1 MNNLLTSQ
9 KMRLWKSPRN
19 SRQMIRKMGRPTS
32 LKNQAETRNK
42 RKNNNDNAARTQRAV
57 LLLGL

>member
-1 MNNLLTSQ
+1 MNN
-9 KMRLWKSPRN
+9 RL
-19 SRQMIRKMGRPTS
+19 TS

-42 RKNNNDNAARTQRAV
+42 RKNNTDNAARTQRAV